1 MKKQVISLLQWQG
14 IAIEVI
20 YTPIWSA
27 STLDD
32 TVISHI
38 AIRADE
44 RLPLTETG
52 YRSMFFYQKKPQI
65 WGSVEPVLVE
75 LLEEAAQKKAWK
87 NYAKDRQQLKL
98 F

>member
-1 MKKQVISLLQWQG
+1 MKKQVISLIHWQG

-20 YTPIWSA
+20 YTPVWFA
-27 STLDD
+27 SISDE
-32 TVISHI
+32 TVVSHI

-52 YRSMFFYQKKPQI
+52 YRSMFFYQKKSKI
-65 WGSVEPVLVE
+65 WGRVEPVVEE
-75 LLEEAAQKKAWK
+75 LLNEAAQKKAWK
-87 NYAKDRQQLKL
+87 EYAKDRQQLKL